1 VTVKVSVYIA
11 TSLDGFIAR
20 KNGDIDWL
28 TGGESG
34 EDYGYAEFMSD
45 IDYVVMGRN
54 TYEKVLTFGGWH
66 YSKKVIVLTSRDL
79 TPPPGLEDKIEAL
92 QLSPHELLN
101 EMATRSAKHIYLDGG
116 VTIQRF
122 LREGLV
128 DEMTI
133 TTIPILIGE
142 GLQLFG
148 KLEKDIKLELIKSES
163 FKNGFVQNKYKVL
176 RWKDSKR
183 TSEDR
188 IGR

>member
-11 TSLDGFIAR
+11 ASLDGFIAR

-28 TGGESG
+28 TGGEGG
-34 EDYGYAEFMSD
+34 EDYGYAEFMSG
-45 IDYVVMGRN
+45 IDHVVMGRN

-66 YSKKVIVLTSRDL
+66 YDKKVIVLTSRDL

-92 QLSPHELLN
+92 HLFPRELLN
-101 EMATRSAKHIYLDGG
+101 EIDTRGAKHIYLDGG

-133 TTIPILIGE
+133 TTLPILIGE
-142 GLQLFG
+142 GLPLFSE
-148 KLEKDIKLELIKSES
+148 LEKDVKLELIKSES
-163 FKNGFVQNKYKVL
+163 FKNGFVQNKYKL
-176 RWKDSKR
+176 HR
-183 TSEDR
+183 
-188 IGR
+188 